1 MTITRNK
8 YKDFLSKIF
17 VESKSEAC
25 EEKEVR
31 FICPRQNEP
40 REFLYCCNN
49 GEGQYTCCADETK
62 SRFFKNSS
70 ETEVKEIE
78 QNKTS
83 ISGALWQAVIILYVF
98 VVFLIMLADFF
109 SHMRLKNK
117 KNASIQKPSTR
128 QLSADS

>member
-1 MTITRNK
+1 MNR
-8 YKDFLSKIF
+8 
-17 VESKSEAC
+17 ESFCIAVTTVKAS
-25 EEKEVR
+25 
-31 FICPRQNEP
+31 I
-40 REFLYCCNN
+40 
-49 GEGQYTCCADETK
+49 
-62 SRFFKNSS
+62 